1 MTTMTK
7 AKKARTAKKAAAPS
21 KAAKAVIQ
29 VRVDAKTKDK
39 AEKLFKR
46 HGLSTSDGV
55 RRLIDSAIKDGDPW
69 LACKMSSHIP
79 NAETEAVLRDALAG
93 RNMEPMTS
101 EEFHKFL
108 EEA

>member
-55 RRLIDSAIKDGDPW
+55 RRLIDSAITDEDPW
-69 LACKMSSHIP
+69 LAHRMSPHLP
-79 NAETEAVLRDALAG
+79 NAESMKAIEEALAG
-93 RNMEPMTS
+93 EGEEMTP
-101 EEFHKFL
+101 EDFRKFL
-108 EEA
+108 EEE